1 MHRNTRFCVPTK
13 LNVFNDFKK
22 NMTTNT
28 REIGFEEF
36 IDQYLQKQN
45 KYVKRSPISDYDKV
59 FCVDK
64 ELVLKFIKNTQEKEW
79 EKLTEQH
86 SEFAEEKFFKRMDEE
101 IKTRGILDCLRNGIK
116 DHGAKFDLAYFK
128 PETGLNEETKKL
140 YNANIFS
147 FIRQLKY
154 SESKENSID
163 MVLFLN
169 GLPIFTVELKN
180 QLTGQ
185 SVRNGIAQYRTDR
198 DPKEPLLAFKRCLAH
213 FAVDTEFAY
222 MAAKLAGLATYFL
235 PFNKGDN
242 NSAGNPINP
251 DGYKTSYMWED
262 LWTADSVLEIVG
274 RFAHL
279 EVQEKEDGKGK
290 KRKEENLIFPRYHQ
304 RDTVRRLVE
313 DAKQHG
319 AGKNYLIEHSAGSGK
334 SNTIAWTAHRLS
346 ALHNDRN
353 EKVFDSVVVV
363 TDRRVLDRQLRNTIM
378 QFEQTAGVVKPIIE
392 GSKELKEALES
403 GEKII
408 ITTLQKFP
416 VIAESVEN
424 LPGNKFAVIIDEA
437 HSSQT
442 GESSKSL
449 KQVLNA
455 GSLDEAEK
463 ADDDSKEESLEDK
476 ILKEVRSR
484 KSKTEN
490 ISFFAFTATP
500 KQKTLEVFGTQNPLD
515 GKFYPF
521 SLYSMKQAI
530 EERFILDVLKNY
542 TTYQVYFS
550 LLKKIEDDPEFQKSK
565 AQRMMIDYV
574 ERHEHAINKKVN
586 VMVSHFVQNLAS
598 QINGQAK
605 AMIVTKSRLHAVRYK
620 IAVDEYLKKN
630 NYSFKALVAFSGKV
644 KDGALEYTEAQMN
657 GVPEKNTAEEFKKND
672 YKFLIAAEK
681 FQTGFDQPLLAV
693 MYVDKKLGG
702 VNAVQTLSRL
712 NRVTPYKEQVFVLDF
727 VNTTDEIKESFEPY
741 YTTTVLSEATDLN
754 ILHDLQRDILNF
766 KIFNESEIDAF
777 LEDYFNDAAPS
788 RINSFLDQIVQ
799 RYIGYLPEEKEE
811 FRDKANDFKRKY
823 AFISQIISFED
834 TALEKMYIFLRFLVK
849 KLPIEREP
857 LPIEVLESI
866 DMQSYK
872 IVKTQ
877 ESSIKLD
884 NKEGVIY
891 PMGGGGHGLVKDEKD
906 ALSKIIEDVNKRFG
920 TSFSGDDRV
929 ILNNMSMKFLDD
941 KTLEKSIKNNP
952 KDAAKIKFNSVFQEE
967 LISMLNA
974 HFGLYKKLDANPELK
989 EYVSQ
994 RMFDYVHKRIRE
1006 K

>member
-1 MHRNTRFCVPTK
+1 MIGFTTSLILKVN
-13 LNVFNDFKK
+13 

-36 IDQYLQKQN
+36 IDQYLQKSN
-45 KYVKRSPISDYDKV
+45 KYVKRSPNGDYDKV
-59 FCVDK
+59 FCADK
-64 ELVLKFIKNTQEKEW
+64 KLVLKFIKNTQGKEW
-79 EKLTEQH
+79 EKLAEQH
-86 SEFAEEKFFKRMDEE
+86 GEFVEKKFFKRLDEE
-101 IKTRGILDCLRNGIK
+101 IKARGILDCLRNGIK
-116 DHGAKFDLAYFK
+116 DHGTKFDLVYFK
-128 PETGLNEETKKL
+128 PETEFNEEVKKL
-140 YNANIFS
+140 YSANIFS

-163 MVLFLN
+163 LVLFLN
-169 GLPIFTVELKN
+169 GLPVFTVELKN

-185 SVRNGIAQYRTDR
+185 SVRNGIAQYQTDR
-198 DPKEPLLAFKRCLAH
+198 DPKESLLAFKRCLAH
-213 FAVDTEFAY
+213 FAVDTDLAY
-222 MAAKLAGLATYFL
+222 MATKLSGLATYFL

-242 NSAGNPINP
+242 NSAGNPVNSE
-251 DGYKTSYMWED
+251 GYKTSYMWED
-262 LWTADSVLEIVG
+262 LWTPDSVLEIIG
-274 RFAHL
+274 KFAHL
-279 EVQEKEDGKGK
+279 MIQEKEDTKGK
-290 KRKEENLIFPRYHQ
+290 KRKEETLIFPRYHQ

-313 DAKQHG
+313 DAKQRG

-346 ALHNDRN
+346 ELHNNKN
-353 EKVFDSVVVV
+353 EPVFDSVIVI

-416 VIAESVEN
+416 VIAENMEA
-424 LPGNKFAVIIDEA
+424 LPGKKFAVIIDEA

-484 KSKTEN
+484 RSKTEN

-550 LLKKIEDDPEFQKSK
+550 LLKKVKEDPEFQKAK
-565 AQRMMIDYV
+565 AQRLMIDYV

-586 VMVSHFVQNLAS
+586 VMVSHFAQNVAS

-620 IAVDEYLKKN
+620 VAIDEYLKKN
-630 NYSFKALVAFSGKV
+630 NYPFKALVAFSGKV
-644 KDGALEYTEAQMN
+644 KDGALAYTEAQMN

-712 NRVTPYKEQVFVLDF
+712 NRVAPYKEEVFVLDF
-727 VNTTDEIKESFEPY
+727 VNTADEIKESFEPY
-741 YTTTVLSEATDLN
+741 YTTTVLSEATDPN
-754 ILHDLQRDILNF
+754 ILHDLQRDIFNF
-766 KIFNESEIDAF
+766 KIFSESEVDEFVA
-777 LEDYFNDAAPS
+777 DYFRNVAPS
-788 RINSFLDQIVQ
+788 RLNSFLDQIVE
-799 RYIGYLPEEKEE
+799 RYIDYLPEEKEE
-811 FRDKANDFKRKY
+811 FRSKTNDYKRKY
-823 AFISQIISFED
+823 SFISQIVSFED
-834 TALEKMYIFLRFLVK
+834 TTLEKLYVFLRFLIK
-849 KLPIEREP
+849 KLPLDKGI

-877 ESSIKLD
+877 EVSIKLD
-884 NKEGVIY
+884 NKEGIIY
-891 PMGGGGHGLVKDEKD
+891 PMSGSGHGLVQDEKD

-920 TSFSGDDRV
+920 TSFSNDDRV
-929 ILNNMSMKFLDD
+929 ILNNMSMKFMVN

-952 KDAAKIKFNSVFQEE
+952 KDAAKIKFDTVFQEE

-994 RMFDYVHKRIRE
+994 RMFDYVHKRVRD
-1006 K
+1006 KVR